1 MIYSKNNPHEMLKL
15 ISDYGFTS
23 FRDGISWNATEKS
36 SGVMGVTGL
45 SQRLDDI
52 YMGEKTL
59 IVNNSMFILAYGNH
73 NYTNNGRPQI
83 ESKLM
88 HLLTMQNGLQIDTK
102 VE

>member
-1 MIYSKNNPHEMLKL
+1 MRHLFWALFIYIPFGSSLEVGVGTHMIYSKNTPHEMLKL

-52 YMGEKTL
+52 
-59 IVNNSMFILAYGNH
+59 
-73 NYTNNGRPQI
+73 
-83 ESKLM
+83 
-88 HLLTMQNGLQIDTK
+88 
-102 VE
+102 